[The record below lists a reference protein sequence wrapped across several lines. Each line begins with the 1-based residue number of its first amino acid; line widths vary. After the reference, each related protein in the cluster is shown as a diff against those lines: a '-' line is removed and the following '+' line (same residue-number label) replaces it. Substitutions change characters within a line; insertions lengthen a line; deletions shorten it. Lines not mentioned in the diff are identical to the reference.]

1 MISSLTKKER
11 LLLIVITFA
20 CMFSLFL
27 IYFFVYFPQHDRL
40 EMKQNE
46 LKTEQKLLSA
56 VEAKTEQIETRSY
69 KDIHTLQNQI
79 PVEPLTEQLILQL
92 EKAEVVSQSEIQSIT
107 FAKEDLAFSI
117 EGDDDTLEG
126 SSQGSSNPQETEN
139 DNSGVKRLQ
148 MTMTV
153 QSENY
158 FEMEKFI
165 HELEN
170 LSRIVEVNQLLIQG
184 REEMSPVLTDE
195 GPEPLIFQLVASA
208 FYIPGL
214 SDLQDS
220 LPSIDSPPPSLK
232 KNPFIQYTDP
242 SSEEGSA
249 EKQADTSFSEN

>member
-11 LLLIVITFA
+11 LLLIVSTFA
-20 CMFSLFL
+20 CLFSLFL
-27 IYFFVYFPQHDRL
+27 CYYFVYSPQQDRL
-40 EMKQNE
+40 EMKQKE
-46 LKTEQKLLSA
+46 LKAEQKILSA
-56 VEAKTEQIETRSY
+56 VEAKTEQIEAHSY
-69 KDIHTLQNQI
+69 KDIHTLQKQI
-79 PVEPLTEQLILQL
+79 PVEPLTDQIILQL
-92 EKAEVVSQSEIQSIT
+92 EKAEVLSQSEIQSIN
-107 FAKEDLAFSI
+107 FAKEDFAYSS
-117 EGDDDTLEG
+117 EESDDTLEG
-126 SSQGSSNPQETEN
+126 NSQGSSSPQESGS
-139 DNSGVKRLQ
+139 DNSAVKRLQ

-153 QSENY
+153 QSGNY

-170 LSRIVEVNQLLIQG
+170 LPRIVEVNQLLIQG

-214 SDLQDS
+214 SGLQDS

-242 SSEEGSA
+242 SSEEGTA
-249 EKQADTSFSEN
+249 EMQADTAFPEN